1 MTHTVLWPQQC
12 ASNRQWHFKEDLIAF
27 LLDTDFSK
35 SSAKFGSSYFSVW
48 WEARSFFFF
57 LEINFICAGV
67 WGSMFLPCLSQICIP
82 VGNALAIVS
91 AYNCFLLWPR
101 GAYCLRFCCKVYC
114 LSYIVSR
121 KLHAEISESYQE
133 VWFKGTASGQSP
145 NWEEALSFHPES
157 ASLGWELGGRKAFL
171 TTSHLVCQFPVFG
184 WFLFDLDL
192 RGKVAIFILLVYR
205 YIPNKKQK
213 KPLSLLCRQND
224 ALSHVCIHA
233 FQSLGILL
241 EVFSLKL

>member
-1 MTHTVLWPQQC
+1 M
-12 ASNRQWHFKEDLIAF
+12 
-27 LLDTDFSK
+27 
-35 SSAKFGSSYFSVW
+35 
-48 WEARSFFFF
+48 
-57 LEINFICAGV
+57 

-133 VWFKGTASGQSP
+133 VWFKGTAWGR
-145 NWEEALSFHPES
+145 ALTGRRHWAPPRISF
-157 ASLGWELGGRKAFL
+157 LGWELGEGKAFL
-171 TTSHLVCQFPVFG
+171 TTSHLACQFPVFG
-184 WFLFDLDL
+184 WFLFDFGLK
-192 RGKVAIFILLVYR
+192 GKSGNIYSSSTQIYT
-205 YIPNKKQK
+205 KQKTK

-224 ALSHVCIHA
+224 ALSHVYML
-233 FQSLGILL
+233 FNLWYFVGSK
-241 EVFSLKL
+241 FSLKL